1 MTDNCDNPDCT
12 KKIMRSHSIPTGR
25 RAFCSTTCREAFL
38 LWVRAAELA
47 RYVRAMESAAIQPS
61 TLLFWQVGHDVC
73 GAAARAD

>member
-12 KKIMRSHSIPTGR
+12 KDRAHSGIPTG

-73 GAAARAD
+73 GVSACAD